1 MKSQELRIG
10 NWVNKDLS
18 VDDMVTIQVGIGD
31 LLSNEVIENLYPI
44 PLTEEWL
51 AKFGLGPNIW
61 FCDSSYYIFKDSH
74 FEIHKEW
81 SIKVRNVT
89 HTTEIEFGFFKYV
102 HQLQNLYY
110 ALTGEEL

>member
-18 VDDMVTIQVGIGD
+18 VDDIVTIQVEIGD

-51 AKFGLGPNIW
+51 LRLGI
-61 FCDSSYYIFKDSH
+61 KDSDKRSLGIWNNGAAIY
-74 FEIHKEW
+74 FDYGDEK
-81 SIKVRNVT
+81 SLKLN
-89 HTTEIEFGFFKYV
+89 YV